1 VDAYFNRGA
10 GPAKLETNDYA
21 GAISDFDE
29 CIKLD
34 DTVSG
39 AYFNRGLVKVLKE
52 DYDGAIADY
61 DECIKLDDKDSNAY
75 CNRGM
80 ATFERK
86 YYDGPL
92 KRRPV

>member
-21 GAISDFDE
+21 GAISDF
-29 CIKLD
+29 
-34 DTVSG
+34 
-39 AYFNRGLVKVLKE
+39 
-52 DYDGAIADY
+52 